1 LESDNVN
8 LFEELKKDMI
18 DAMKAKDKDRLTVI
32 RMLKAALDKERID
45 KKIEITDEAFISVLE
60 KQVKM
65 RNDSIEEFKKAGREE
80 LVEKTLGELEVLKKY
95 LPEALSEDEV
105 MGIINDAI
113 TKLEAT
119 TMKDMGKVMSE
130 VSPKVK
136 GRYDMKEVSSIIKSK
151 LS

>member
-1 LESDNVN
+1 MN

-45 KKIEITDEAFISVLE
+45 KKIEITDEVFISVLE

-105 MGIINDAI
+105 MDIINDAI
-113 TKLEAT
+113 TKLEAI